1 MITINE
7 SEIVKAQEMLAE
19 QIVSIGKAYL
29 KNDNYRKIAE
39 KMIDDLY
46 GYQEGPVLFKP
57 TKACE
62 KQFRMTREGALSY
75 FIGGNVQ
82 FPEDH
87 GFALK
92 PWKKLRFENE
102 GYIIDKTHALTM
114 GNYYFTDLNNNEI
127 KVEFTIGY
135 FISCGGNL
143 KIHLHHSSLPYKP

>member
-1 MITINE
+1 
-7 SEIVKAQEMLAE
+7 
-19 QIVSIGKAYL
+19 
-29 KNDNYRKIAE
+29 
-39 KMIDDLY
+39 
-46 GYQEGPVLFKP
+46 
-57 TKACE
+57 
-62 KQFRMTREGALSY
+62 MTREGALSY

-143 KIHLHHSSLPYKP
+143 KINLHHSSLPYKS